1 MSPNVSLQALLNR
14 LGRIPSDVEELM
26 AVLASKPREWWMKV
40 VPYPLVNVR
49 EEADS
54 FYVEAEVPGVTQDQ
68 IEVLIRRGTEL
79 ILQGERKPVVSE
91 TGAWHYRERGDGR
104 FQRILTLPVP
114 VDAAKVEARLDH
126 GVLRLILPKT
136 EAVKPHRV
144 PVQGANGETRTPVP

>member
-26 AVLASKPREWWMKV
+26 TVLASKPREWWMKA

-49 EEADS
+49 EEADA
-54 FYVEAEVPGVTQDQ
+54 FYVEAEVPGLTQDQ
-68 IEVLIRRGTEL
+68 IEVLIRSGTEVV
-79 ILQGERKPVVSE
+79 LQGERRPAGSE
-91 TGAWHYRERGDGR
+91 TGVWHYRERGDGR
-104 FQRILTLPVP
+104 FQRTLTLPVP

-144 PVQGANGETRTPVP
+144 PVQGANGEVN